1 MNLFKFF
8 NRLFS
13 RPSWERSTLSSLA
26 NAIAMIE
33 FTPEGKVITANTLFL
48 EKMGYSL
55 NDVAGMHHRIFCAQS
70 TLLSPDYD
78 RFWKRLAVGES
89 FSDKF
94 LRLTKSGQPVWL
106 EAHYVP
112 VLNDRGKTIKIVK
125 LASDITQRIADAQEQ
140 RAMTNAIQRSMAVIA
155 FDLEGNV
162 KRVNGNFL
170 KTMGYSAGEV
180 IGQHHSIFCL
190 PEVKHSRE
198 YEDFWKQLRAGNF
211 VSGQFQRTDKQGR
224 AVWLRAT
231 YNPVF
236 DEEKNLNEIVKF
248 ATDVTPQVLKQLKER
263 KAANHAYNAAQESS
277 KNTLAGV
284 DIIEKTSGK
293 VNTVVAGLNSVS
305 ENISCLNSES
315 FRIGN
320 LIKTI
325 SRISEQTNLLALNA
339 AVEAARAG
347 EHGRS
352 FAVVANEVRLL
363 AANINK
369 ASLEIASVLET
380 NQAIT
385 VQAQNNIIKNLVSA
399 NEGLSLVQEA
409 GGIIVQIQENSAR
422 VVSAIDDVSQHLSGK

>member
-13 RPSWERSTLSSLA
+13 RSSWNRSTLSSLA

-33 FTPEGKVITANTLFL
+33 FTPEGKVITANVLFL

-55 NDVAGMHHRIFCAQS
+55 NDVAGAHHRIFCAPS

-78 RFWKRLAVGES
+78 RFWKRLAAGES

-94 LRLTKSGQPVWL
+94 LRVTKSGQPVWL

-112 VLNDRGKTIKIVK
+112 VLNKRGKTVKIVK
-125 LASDITQRIADAQEQ
+125 IASDITQRIADAQEQ
-140 RAMTNAIQRSMAVIA
+140 RAMTNAIHRSMAVIA

-180 IGQHHSIFCL
+180 IGQHHSMFCL

-198 YEDFWKQLRAGNF
+198 YHDFWKQLRAGNF
-211 VSGQFQRTDKQGR
+211 VSGQFQRMNKEGR
-224 AVWLRAT
+224 TVWLRAT

-236 DEEKNLNEIVKF
+236 DEEKNLKEIVKF
-248 ATDVTPQVLKQLKER
+248 ATDVSPQVLKQIQEKE
-263 KAANHAYNAAQESS
+263 AANHAYNAAQESS

-305 ENISCLNSES
+305 DNISRLNSES
-315 FRIGN
+315 SRIGH

-347 EHGRS
+347 ENGRS

-363 AANINK
+363 AANINT

-380 NQAIT
+380 NQAIA

-399 NEGLSLVQEA
+399 NEGLSLVREA
-409 GGIIVQIQENSAR
+409 GGVIVHIQENSAR
-422 VVSAIDDVSQHLSGK
+422 VVRAIDDVSQHLSGE